1 MKTYENPNRQPSR
14 VKAIALPAAAEDN
27 MLAHKTTEKPTE
39 EQQPTESR
47 NKEHKHQLLLLGA
60 LIATMGCLGALVW
73 DFILQI
79 DEDKATGRFKET
91 EHNAVLAITVFI
103 QAMIAFFGVLI

>member
-1 MKTYENPNRQPSR
+1 MKTHENPNRQPSR
-14 VKAIALPAAAEDN
+14 VKAIALPAPAEDN

-60 LIATMGCLGALVW
+60 SIAIMGFRGALVW
-73 DFILQI
+73 GTLGILSVPLAYSSLLFI
-79 DEDKATGRFKET
+79 R
-91 EHNAVLAITVFI
+91 
-103 QAMIAFFGVLI
+103 